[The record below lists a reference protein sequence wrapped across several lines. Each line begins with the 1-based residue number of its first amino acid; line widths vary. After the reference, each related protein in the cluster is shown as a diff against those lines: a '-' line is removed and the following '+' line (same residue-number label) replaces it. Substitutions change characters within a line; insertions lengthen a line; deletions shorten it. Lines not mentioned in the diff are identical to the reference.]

1 MSKLK
6 GRDPGGGGAT
16 RKKMPRAPGNAVRVP
31 GGGGV
36 DDTGGDAVAR
46 QITRLS
52 LDERPP
58 HSAMNPERNNEDVNV
73 PGARREQHETGKPL
87 RSMGMK
93 RSKGLRGSKR
103 SATR

>member
-1 MSKLK
+1 MSKLTGRKPGK
-6 GRDPGGGGAT
+6 GAVS
-16 RKKMPRAPGNAVRVP
+16 RKKMSTAPGNATRVP

-73 PGARREQHETGKPL
+73 PGARREHHEQGRPL
-87 RSMGMK
+87 RSMNMK
-93 RSKGLRGSKR
+93 RSKGLRGRKR